1 MLILEL
7 LVLLVLANATPV
19 FARNILQARFAWP
32 VDAGI
37 RFFDGQPVFGAS
49 KTVRGLM
56 FSVAFTTMGAW
67 LIGLGWKIGLLVGC
81 AAMAGDLFSSFVKR
95 RLKMP
100 PSSRATGLDQIPE
113 TLFPLLAC
121 QQFLDLGVMEIVAVI
136 VIFFVGSVLL
146 SPLFYKLSIRK
157 HPY

>member
-7 LVLLVLANATPV
+7 LMLLVLANAAPV
-19 FARNILQARFAWP
+19 FARNILQERFAWP

-37 RFFDGQPVFGAS
+37 RLFDGQPVFGTS
-49 KTVRGLM
+49 KTLRGLV
-56 FSVAFTTMGAW
+56 FSVAITTLAAW
-67 LIGLGWKIGLLVGC
+67 LTGLGWKIGMLVGTT
-81 AAMAGDLFSSFVKR
+81 AMAGDLFSSFVKR

-113 TLFPLLAC
+113 SLFPLLAC
-121 QQFLDLGVMEIVAVI
+121 QQALDLGVIEIVAVI

-146 SPLFYKLSIRK
+146 SPLLYKLSIRK